1 VGGLGLSK
9 QTVSVV
15 PRLGFEVEPME
26 HHYLLNPDIAEFKL
40 VGKADQ
46 GKRELDPATK
56 GLSSLREVAA
66 DALLDIVIEDFV
78 PESITPLKTNAY
90 LYNRFVMHPLFKYRM
105 FAVTYRG
112 RVAGLLVTRTV
123 SALGVK
129 AMQIV
134 DYLGHDNGLIGIG
147 HALVDLI
154 RESNVEFI
162 DLYSHGVGEAELAA
176 SGMIP
181 HRAADPVVI
190 PLYFDPF
197 EKDSHDLDCCI
208 VALEGVT
215 YRVFKGDSDQ
225 DRPNRLLSG
234 QNGT

>member
-1 VGGLGLSK
+1 VG
-9 QTVSVV
+9 
-15 PRLGFEVEPME
+15 E
-26 HHYLLNPDIAEFKL
+26 
-40 VGKADQ
+40 ADQ
-46 GKRELDPATK
+46 GMCELDPATK
-56 GLSSLREVAA
+56 GLTSLREISGEE
-66 DALLDIVIEDFV
+66 LLDIVIEDFV